1 MSNPCIHFLLICC
14 KDSFSFKRKRYFCRM
29 KKWILAIF
37 CFLPLFSVAQLIACR
52 QMVKDGYNFWLY
64 LPDDYAD
71 TVSER
76 KPVIMF
82 LHGKSLSGNDL
93 SLVRKYGP
101 LDALAKGR
109 EIDAIVIAPQTNDGW
124 SPKKVLNVYDWV
136 KEHYVLDTNRFY
148 VIGMSMGGY
157 GTLDFAATYPE
168 KVAAAIA
175 MCGGCSVRDV
185 CGLNDIPLWIIHGT
199 ADKSVPIANS
209 QAVVN
214 AMHKC
219 GPIDMLRF
227 TKLPRGDHGTPARV
241 FYLKETYEWLFS
253 HSRSSLSRRVNSDFE
268 ITMSVLKNA
277 YSDLSG
283 KQKTLK
289 VKDLK
294 PDKVKTVEN
303 VKTASDSVSEIYR
316 VKSGDT
322 LSKIAQKHGTTV
334 SQLCKLNHLK
344 ESDIL
349 QLGQK
354 IKVR

>member
-1 MSNPCIHFLLICC
+1 
-14 KDSFSFKRKRYFCRM
+14 M

-37 CFLPLFSVAQLIACR
+37 CFLPLFSVAQLVACR

-64 LPDDYAD
+64 LPDGYAD
-71 TVSER
+71 TLSER

-82 LHGKSLSGNDL
+82 LHGKSLSGNNL
-93 SLVRKYGP
+93 ERVRKYGP

-168 KVAAAIA
+168 KIAAAMA
-175 MCGGCSVRDV
+175 MCGGCNVRDV

-199 ADKSVPIANS
+199 ADKSVPVARS

-214 AMHKC
+214 AMHEC

-227 TKLPRGDHGTPARV
+227 TKLPSGDHGTLARV

-253 HSRSSLSRRVNSDFE
+253 HSRSNLSRRVNSDFE
-268 ITMSVLKNA
+268 ITMSTLKNA
-277 YSDLSG
+277 YFL
-283 KQKTLK
+283 
-289 VKDLK
+289 
-294 PDKVKTVEN
+294 
-303 VKTASDSVSEIYR
+303 
-316 VKSGDT
+316 
-322 LSKIAQKHGTTV
+322 
-334 SQLCKLNHLK
+334 
-344 ESDIL
+344 
-349 QLGQK
+349 
-354 IKVR
+354 

>member
-1 MSNPCIHFLLICC
+1 MSYPFIQILLICC

-37 CFLPLFSVAQLIACR
+37 CFLPLFSVAQLVACR
-52 QMVKDGYNFWLY
+52 DKVEDGYDFWLY
-64 LPDDYAD
+64 LPDGYAD
-71 TVSER
+71 TLSER

-82 LHGKSLSGNDL
+82 LHGKSLSGNNL
-93 SLVRKYGP
+93 ERVRKYGP
-101 LDALAKGR
+101 LDALAMGR
-109 EIDAIVIAPQTNDGW
+109 EIDAIVIAPQTNNGW
-124 SPKKVLNVYDWV
+124 LPKKVLDVYDWV

-168 KVAAAIA
+168 KIAAAMA
-175 MCGGCSVRDV
+175 MCGGCNVRDV

-199 ADKSVPIANS
+199 ADRAVPIAKS
-209 QAVVN
+209 QAVVD
-214 AMHKC
+214 AMHEC

-227 TKLPRGDHGTPARV
+227 TKLPGGDHGSPARV

-253 HSRSSLSRRVNSDFE
+253 HSRSDLSRRVNTDFE
-268 ITMSVLKNA
+268 ITMSTLKNA

-283 KQKTLK
+283 KQKILK
-289 VKDLK
+289 VKDSK
-294 PDKVKTVEN
+294 ADKVKETETV
-303 VKTASDSVSEIYR
+303 SDSDGEIYR

-322 LSKIAQKHGTTV
+322 LSEIARNYGTSV

-344 ESDIL
+344 ETDIL
-349 QLGQK
+349 QIGQK
-354 IKVR
+354 IRVK

>member
-1 MSNPCIHFLLICC
+1 
-14 KDSFSFKRKRYFCRM
+14 M

-37 CFLPLFSVAQLIACR
+37 CFLPLFSVAQLVACR

-64 LPDDYAD
+64 LPDGYAD
-71 TVSER
+71 TLSER

-82 LHGKSLSGNDL
+82 LHGKSLSGNNL
-93 SLVRKYGP
+93 ERVRKYGP

-136 KEHYVLDTNRFY
+136 KEHYALDTNRFY

-168 KVAAAIA
+168 KIAAAMA
-175 MCGGCSVRDV
+175 MCGGCNVRDV
-185 CGLNDIPLWIIHGT
+185 CGLNTIPLWVIHGT
-199 ADKSVPIANS
+199 ADKAVPMSKS
-209 QAVVN
+209 QAVME
-214 AMHKC
+214 AMQKC
-219 GPIDMLRF
+219 GPTDLLRF
-227 TKLPRGDHGTPARV
+227 TKLKGGDHGSPARI

-253 HSRSSLSRRVNSDFE
+253 HSLSDSVRSVNTDYE
-268 ITMSVLKNA
+268 ITMATLKNA

-283 KQKTLK
+283 KQKTMK

-294 PDKVKTVEN
+294 HDKVEADN
-303 VKTASDSVSEIYR
+303 EVSTSGGEIYR

-322 LSKIAQKHGTTV
+322 LYKISRMYGTTV
-334 SQLCKLNHLK
+334 EQLCRLNHLK
-344 ESDIL
+344 ETSIL
-349 QLGQK
+349 QIGQK
-354 IKVR
+354 IRVK